1 MVEYKVVGWNINIG
15 TREELENEL
24 NKNAE
29 EGWRIKEVIKNTKG
43 FNYVFVGG
51 IDSNEVV
58 FILERE
64 VE

>member
-29 EGWRIKEVIKNTKG
+29 EG
-43 FNYVFVGG
+43 
-51 IDSNEVV
+51 
-58 FILERE
+58 
-64 VE
+64 